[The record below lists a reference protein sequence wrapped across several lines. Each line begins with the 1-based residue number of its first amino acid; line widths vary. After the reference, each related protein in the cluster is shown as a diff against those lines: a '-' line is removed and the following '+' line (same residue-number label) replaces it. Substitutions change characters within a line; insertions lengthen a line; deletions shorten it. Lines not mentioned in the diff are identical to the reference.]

1 MTSPDDSLQ
10 LTATELRMAT
20 FRLARRLRCARAADS
35 MSDAQLAVLADLRM
49 NGRRT
54 ISTLA
59 ERERVTAPSM
69 TNTINGLEEQGYVT
83 RAVDEDDRRRV
94 QVEIT
99 DAGAE
104 LVVETVRRRDVLL
117 ADMLADLDFTEDELT
132 TLREASILMRRV
144 TDR

>member
-1 MTSPDDSLQ
+1 MTAFDDSLQ
-10 LTATELRMAT
+10 LTATDLRLAT

-49 NGRRT
+49 HGRRT

-69 TNTINGLEEQGYVT
+69 TNMINGLEEQGYVT
-83 RAVDEDDRRRV
+83 RTPDADDRRRV

-104 LVVETVRRRDVLL
+104 VVVETIRRRDVLL
-117 ADMLADLDFTEDELT
+117 ADMLAELDFTADELS
-132 TLREASILMRRV
+132 TLRAASELMRRV

>member
-1 MTSPDDSLQ
+1 MTSPDDSLH

-54 ISTLA
+54 VSTLA

-69 TNTINGLEEQGYVT
+69 THTINGLEEQGYVT

-104 LVVETVRRRDVLL
+104 LVVETIRRRDVLL
-117 ADMLADLDFTEDELT
+117 ADMLAELDFTEEELT

>member
-104 LVVETVRRRDVLL
+104 LVVETIRRRDVLL

-132 TLREASILMRRV
+132 TLREASVLMRRV

>member
-104 LVVETVRRRDVLL
+104 LVVETIRRRDVLL

-132 TLREASILMRRV
+132 TLREASILIRRV

>member
-104 LVVETVRRRDVLL
+104 LV
-117 ADMLADLDFTEDELT
+117 
-132 TLREASILMRRV
+132 
-144 TDR
+144 

>member
-1 MTSPDDSLQ
+1 MISPDDSLQ

-83 RAVDEDDRRRV
+83 RSVDEDDRRRV

-132 TLREASILMRRV
+132 TLREASVLMRRV

>member
-1 MTSPDDSLQ
+1 MPDSDDALH
-10 LTATELRMAT
+10 LTATDLRLAI
-20 FRLARRLRCARAADS
+20 FRLARRLRSVRAADS

-49 NGRRT
+49 HGRRT

-83 RAVDEDDRRRV
+83 RATDEDDRRRV

-99 DAGAE
+99 DAGAA
-104 LVVETVRRRDVLL
+104 LVVETIRRRDVLL
-117 ADMLADLDFTEDELT
+117 ADMLAELDFTDAELA
-132 TLREASILMRRV
+132 TLREASVLMRRV